1 MKRTITLM
9 LAACCLLLTACD
21 NSSIGIIGGSDGPT
35 QVYINKS
42 NENKDYEQYLTE
54 HYVDE
59 SKLPILDINLEKR
72 FISDDRVL
80 ITDDSVENEWELMI
94 YEFYH
99 NMTSGS
105 FGKMKAVIED
115 ESLLAAV
122 ENEEKNFKDG
132 IYYSKICIDDL
143 ELLEKDDLKDISE
156 KNKREIY
163 ERLNHLGISEFG
175 IAKVET
181 ELKHNEKSL
190 SLAPQVGDGEV
201 TRYYLIGKKADTYKI
216 FEVYWEEFLNDW
228 LARTAEI
235 ILNYKPSLLY
245 FDWWVQHQAF
255 KPYLKKLA
263 AFYYNCGVKWG
274 KDVKICYKHDAMM
287 FGSGIVEVER
297 GGFAEAKPYDWQT
310 DTAVA
315 RNSWCYTDTLDYKSS
330 NEIICTLVD
339 VVSKNGNLLLNIGP
353 KADGT
358 IPDGDRAILEDLAK
372 WMKVNSE
379 AVIGANVWRKSM
391 EGPTAAA
398 EGQFQDQKE
407 LKFTNKD
414 YRFTINHG
422 NIYAIALQCPKDG
435 VFCIRSLA
443 DSSDQNVPEFHG
455 IIESVDILG
464 YDGRL
469 QWSVDGEGLHVTAP
483 GIDSEFPVV
492 VRVRPE

>member
-35 QVYINKS
+35 QVYTNKS

-59 SKLPILDINLEKR
+59 SKLPALDINLEKR

-115 ESLLAAV
+115 ESLLAAI

-175 IAKVET
+175 IVEVET
-181 ELKHNEKSL
+181 ELKHNGKSL

-201 TRYYLIGKKADTYKI
+201 TRYYLIGKKADKYKI
-216 FEVYWEEFLNDW
+216 FEVYWEEFLND
-228 LARTAEI
+228 
-235 ILNYKPSLLY
+235 
-245 FDWWVQHQAF
+245 
-255 KPYLKKLA
+255 
-263 AFYYNCGVKWG
+263 
-274 KDVKICYKHDAMM
+274 
-287 FGSGIVEVER
+287 
-297 GGFAEAKPYDWQT
+297 
-310 DTAVA
+310 
-315 RNSWCYTDTLDYKSS
+315 
-330 NEIICTLVD
+330 
-339 VVSKNGNLLLNIGP
+339 
-353 KADGT
+353 
-358 IPDGDRAILEDLAK
+358 
-372 WMKVNSE
+372 
-379 AVIGANVWRKSM
+379 
-391 EGPTAAA
+391 
-398 EGQFQDQKE
+398 
-407 LKFTNKD
+407 
-414 YRFTINHG
+414 
-422 NIYAIALQCPKDG
+422 
-435 VFCIRSLA
+435 
-443 DSSDQNVPEFHG
+443 
-455 IIESVDILG
+455 
-464 YDGRL
+464 
-469 QWSVDGEGLHVTAP
+469 
-483 GIDSEFPVV
+483 
-492 VRVRPE
+492 